1 MKKKKKKLKQ
11 NKQKKTEIIINK
23 SIYLGLSILELMEIL
38 MHKFWHDQVKPKYD
52 EKQNYVIRIQSVS
65 LST

>member
-1 MKKKKKKLKQ
+1 MKKKKKLKQ
-11 NKQKKTEIIINK
+11 KQTEIIINK

-38 MHKFWHDQVKPKYD
+38 MDKFWYDQVKPKYD

>member
-1 MKKKKKKLKQ
+1 M
-11 NKQKKTEIIINK
+11 INK

>member
-1 MKKKKKKLKQ
+1 MKKKKKKL
-11 NKQKKTEIIINK
+11 KQKKTEIIINK

-38 MHKFWHDQVKPKYD
+38 MDKFWYDQVKPKYD

>member
-1 MKKKKKKLKQ
+1 MKKKKKL
-11 NKQKKTEIIINK
+11 KQKKTEIIINK

-38 MHKFWHDQVKPKYD
+38 MDKFWYDQVKPKYD